1 MVSASYCPFMALRLD
16 KINRLVFL
24 CSQYCLFMPTTFRSV
39 QMFDVE
45 IERWN
50 KNKFICLFWRIAL
63 EATASTT
70 TTKTSVFQLINEIQI
85 YFSTPSSYE
94 IWCRISRISS
104 KQIKATHSNIRKI
117 NRWWNS
123 DISEMNQWE
132 KAIDRHFVVDF
143 NLKIHLFSK
152 LLSLICSTQ
161 QRKSNRNELIVC
173 RSCVVCLYI
182 WSCVAM
188 FLLLSHHFVRSVIWA
203 EKILEG
209 MARFGAEM
217 LSKHK
222 CAKLLFITKQ
232 TTRLH
237 KKRFTGLN
245 WKRNVRLEMLAK
257 LISLWLHCEVIL
269 RPRSRTSQKKKWEHL
284 PLSTSIFTLWRWS
297 RYMS

>member
-1 MVSASYCPFMALRLD
+1 
-16 KINRLVFL
+16 
-24 CSQYCLFMPTTFRSV
+24 
-39 QMFDVE
+39 
-45 IERWN
+45 
-50 KNKFICLFWRIAL
+50 
-63 EATASTT
+63 
-70 TTKTSVFQLINEIQI
+70 
-85 YFSTPSSYE
+85 
-94 IWCRISRISS
+94 
-104 KQIKATHSNIRKI
+104 
-117 NRWWNS
+117 
-123 DISEMNQWE
+123 MNQWE

-269 RPRSRTSQKKKWEHL
+269 RPRSRTSQKKKSENIYHCRRQYSLYDVEAVICHRSERREKSKRDSNWEVGE
-284 PLSTSIFTLWRWS
+284 TQ
-297 RYMS
+297 RYRKRYWDHFRMN